1 MAFDWQGVR
10 LVVFDVDG
18 TLYRQRGL
26 RLAMLRMLV
35 ADVIGTR
42 SLQTFRIL
50 SLYRSHR
57 EVLADDRVRDFE
69 SKLIA
74 HVAEQTR
81 TSAAIVAA
89 TVAEWIET
97 RPLPHLKPHVIAGAA
112 GLFAGI
118 RRSGRQ
124 VAALSDYPAQA
135 KLDAM
140 GLGADFVVSAADVG
154 IMKPDPTGLLAVIAR
169 AGATPATTVM
179 IGDRAERDGEAARQA
194 GVRALIRSSR
204 PVAGYQSFADFNDP
218 LFAPLHTA

>member
-1 MAFDWQGVR
+1 MAFDWQDVR

-26 RLAMLRMLV
+26 RFAMLRMLV
-35 ADVIGTR
+35 ADAIATR
-42 SLQTFRIL
+42 SVQTFRIL

-69 SKLIA
+69 RKLIA

-97 RPLPHLKPHVIAGAA
+97 RPLPHLKPQVIAGAA
-112 GLFAGI
+112 PLFAAI

-140 GLGADFVVSAADVG
+140 GLAADFVVSAADVG
-154 IMKPDPTGLLAVIAR
+154 IMKPDPTGLLDVIAR

-194 GVRALIRSSR
+194 GVRVLIRSSG
-204 PVAGYQSFADFNDP
+204 PIAGYQIFADFNDP